1 MSNIAWAKS
10 QQKPETDETFFLD
23 LPDHSVDVAAV
34 AERLMTATTLRRRL
48 EALAQRPLT
57 ETDFARMGFFAGL
70 HDAGKV
76 NRGFQAKL
84 RKEKPDAGHIGPVWS
99 ILCNRAPGSL
109 RGDIRKALRR
119 LDWKDWFADGEDETA
134 WWNAV
139 FAHHGSL
146 PRDDSPPN
154 RRLWEERDGYSP
166 LSALAETAAMLKTMF
181 PAAFDATATERLPS
195 APRFVHA
202 VAGIVTLADWLGSD
216 RSVFEFPGAPT
227 GGERIP
233 CDGAPTGG
241 ERIPWA
247 QKEAAELLCRR
258 GLDSSAARRA
268 AVAAP
273 AAFAELFPGLRT
285 PRPAQTALLDMP
297 LPAAGQVVTLEAET
311 GSGKTEAALL
321 HFFRLF
327 RAGEVDGLYF
337 ALPTRAAAAQIHRRV
352 AGTLRRWLGDEA
364 PPVSL
369 AVPGYLRVDDRIGR
383 FLPEG
388 AGTLWPD
395 KADTDRAWAVE
406 RPKRY
411 LSGAVMVGTVDQLLL
426 GGLRVK
432 HAHLRSGPMLRL
444 LLVIDEVHASDAYM
458 TVILRNV
465 LDQHSAAGG
474 HALLMSATLGALARL
489 RFLSPGVRVEPHEGP
504 ALEKAAALPY
514 PAVQRAGEELL
525 PLARDRREKRVRIR
539 LTDHA
544 ALESLLAQVRQQAGE
559 GAAIL
564 FIRNTVRDAQETF
577 RRLEDLGAPLLRCEG
592 VAAPHHSRYAVEDR
606 RLLDAALEGAFGKEG
621 RAGVVAV
628 TTQTAEQS
636 LDICAD
642 RLVTD
647 IAPGDVL
654 LQRIGR
660 LHRHDRVRPAGF
672 DEPTVDILAPT
683 AEDLAAYVRA
693 KGEVRGKSPMGLGSV
708 YRNLIGVLATRRWLA
723 GRDTIRVPGDNR
735 ALVEAATHDE
745 SLRKLAN
752 ELGPPWDA
760 HLNAALG
767 MEIGEGM
774 TARSVL
780 LDWRESLLANR
791 LQDDLRVKTRLGLD
805 DRRVDLPEPLQGPF
819 GARVRSFTLPGW
831 MAGDLCPEAEP
842 EEISASGGEIR
853 FRLGARR
860 YRYDRLGL
868 TMGDG

>member
-1 MSNIAWAKS
+1 MSNVAWAKS
-10 QQKPETDETFFLD
+10 QRNPETDETFFLG
-23 LPDHSVDVAAV
+23 LPDHGVDVAAV
-34 AERLMTATTLRRRL
+34 AERLMTATTLRCRL
-48 EALAQRPLT
+48 KALARRPLT
-57 ETDFARMGFFAGL
+57 GTDFARMGFFAGL

-76 NRGFQAKL
+76 NRGFQARL

-99 ILCNRAPGSL
+99 ILCKQASDPLLGSV
-109 RGDIRKALRR
+109 RKALRR
-119 LDWKDWFADGEDETA
+119 RDWKGWFAGREDETA

-139 FAHHGSL
+139 FAHHGGL
-146 PRDDSPPN
+146 PKDGAPPD
-154 RRLWEERDGYSP
+154 RRLWDERGGYSP
-166 LSALAETAAMLKTMF
+166 LSALAETAAMLRAMF
-181 PAAFDATATERLPS
+181 PAAFEATATDRLPS
-195 APRFVHA
+195 ATRFMHA
-202 VAGIVTLADWLGSD
+202 LAGIVTLADWLGSD
-216 RSVFEFPGAPT
+216 RSVFEFPCEGAPT
-227 GGERIP
+227 GK
-233 CDGAPTGG
+233 

-247 QKEAAELLCRR
+247 REKAARLLCRR
-258 GLDSSAARRA
+258 GLDSSVARRA
-268 AVAAP
+268 AAAVP
-273 AAFAELFPGLRT
+273 AAFADLFPDLPT
-285 PRPAQTALLDMP
+285 SRPAQAALLSMP
-297 LPAAGQVVTLEAET
+297 PPAAGQVVTLEAET

-337 ALPTRAAAAQIHRRV
+337 ALPTRAAAVQIHRRV
-352 AGTLRRWLGDEA
+352 AGTLRRWLGDGA

-369 AVPGYLRVDDRIGR
+369 AVPGYLRVDDQTGR

-388 AGTLWPD
+388 AGVLWPD
-395 KADTDRAWAVE
+395 EPDTDRVWAVE

-458 TVILRNV
+458 TEILRNV
-465 LDQHSAAGG
+465 LNQHSTAGG

-489 RFLSPGVRVEPHEGP
+489 RFLSAGGRVEPHEGP

-514 PAVQRAGEELL
+514 PAVQRAGEELRRL
-525 PLARDRREKRVRIR
+525 DRDGREKRVRVR

-544 ALESLLAQVRQQAGE
+544 ALEFLLAQVRQQAGE

-592 VAAPHHSRYAVEDR
+592 VTAPHHGRYAVEDR

-642 RLVTD
+642 RLIAD

-660 LHRHDRVRPAGF
+660 LHRHDRVRPVGF
-672 DEPTVDILAPT
+672 EEPTVDILAPT
-683 AEDLAAYVRA
+683 TADLAAHVGA
-693 KGEVRGKSPMGLGSV
+693 KGEVRGKSPMGLGRV
-708 YRNLIGVLATRRWLA
+708 YRNLIGVLATRRWL
-723 GRDTIRVPGDNR
+723 GERDAISIPRDNR

-745 SLRKLAN
+745 SLRRLAN
-752 ELGPPWDA
+752 ELGPPWEA

-767 MEIGEGM
+767 EALGEGM

-780 LDWRESLLANR
+780 LDWRESLFANR
-791 LQDDLRVKTRLGLD
+791 PQDDRRVKTRLGLD
-805 DRRVDLPEPLQGPF
+805 DRRIDLPEPLQGPF

-831 MAGDLCPEAEP
+831 MAGDLCPEAQP
-842 EEISASGGEIR
+842 EEISACRGEIR

-868 TMGDG
+868 SMIDG

>member
-10 QQKPETDETFFLD
+10 QQKPETDETFFLG

-48 EALAQRPLT
+48 AALAQRPLT
-57 ETDFARMGFFAGL
+57 GTDFARMGFFAGL

-76 NRGFQAKL
+76 NRGFQARL

-119 LDWKDWFADGEDETA
+119 RDWKDWFADGEDETA

-181 PAAFDATATERLPS
+181 PDAFDPTATEQLPS

-202 VAGIVTLADWLGSD
+202 VTGIVTLADWLGSD
-216 RSVFEFPGAPT
+216 RSVFEFP
-227 GGERIP
+227 
-233 CDGAPTGG
+233 CDGAPTGR

-258 GLDSSAARRA
+258 GLDSSAAQQA
-268 AVAAP
+268 AVAVSD
-273 AAFAELFPGLRT
+273 AFADLFPGLRT

-388 AGTLWPD
+388 AGVLWPD
-395 KADTDRAWAVE
+395 KADTDRVWAVE

-465 LDQHSAAGG
+465 LDQHSKAGG

-489 RFLSPGVRVEPHEGP
+489 RFLSPGERVEPHEGP

-514 PAVQRAGEELL
+514 PAVQRAGEELRR
-525 PLARDRREKRVRIR
+525 LARDGREKRVRVR

-544 ALESLLAQVRQQAGE
+544 ALESLLARVRQQAGE

-592 VAAPHHSRYAVEDR
+592 VTAPHHSRYAAEDR
-606 RLLDAALEGAFGKEG
+606 RLLDAALERAFGEKD

-708 YRNLIGVLATRRWLA
+708 YRNLIGVLATRQWLA
-723 GRDTIRVPGDNR
+723 GRDTVRIPGDNR
-735 ALVEAATHDE
+735 ALVEAATHDD

-791 LQDDLRVKTRLGLD
+791 PQDDLRVKTRLGLD

-819 GARVRSFTLPGW
+819 GAPVRGFTLPGW

-842 EEISASGGEIR
+842 EEISEHCGEIR
-853 FRLGARR
+853 FRLGARL
-860 YRYDRLGL
+860 YRYDRMGL
-868 TMGDG
+868 SMIDG

>member
-1 MSNIAWAKS
+1 MI
-10 QQKPETDETFFLD
+10 
-23 LPDHSVDVAAV
+23 
-34 AERLMTATTLRRRL
+34 
-48 EALAQRPLT
+48 
-57 ETDFARMGFFAGL
+57 
-70 HDAGKV
+70 
-76 NRGFQAKL
+76 
-84 RKEKPDAGHIGPVWS
+84 
-99 ILCNRAPGSL
+99 
-109 RGDIRKALRR
+109 
-119 LDWKDWFADGEDETA
+119 
-134 WWNAV
+134 
-139 FAHHGSL
+139 
-146 PRDDSPPN
+146 
-154 RRLWEERDGYSP
+154 
-166 LSALAETAAMLKTMF
+166 
-181 PAAFDATATERLPS
+181 
-195 APRFVHA
+195 
-202 VAGIVTLADWLGSD
+202 
-216 RSVFEFPGAPT
+216 
-227 GGERIP
+227 
-233 CDGAPTGG
+233 
-241 ERIPWA
+241 
-247 QKEAAELLCRR
+247 
-258 GLDSSAARRA
+258 
-268 AVAAP
+268 
-273 AAFAELFPGLRT
+273 
-285 PRPAQTALLDMP
+285 
-297 LPAAGQVVTLEAET
+297 
-311 GSGKTEAALL
+311 
-321 HFFRLF
+321 
-327 RAGEVDGLYF
+327 
-337 ALPTRAAAAQIHRRV
+337 
-352 AGTLRRWLGDEA
+352 
-364 PPVSL
+364 
-369 AVPGYLRVDDRIGR
+369 RIGR

-388 AGTLWPD
+388 AGVLWPD

-514 PAVQRAGEELL
+514 PAVQRAGEELRR
-525 PLARDRREKRVRIR
+525 LARDGREKRVRVR

-592 VAAPHHSRYAVEDR
+592 VTAPHHSRYAAEDR
-606 RLLDAALEGAFGKEG
+606 RLLDAALERAFGEKD

-672 DEPTVDILAPT
+672 DEPTVDILAPA
-683 AEDLAAYVRA
+683 AEDLATYVRA

-708 YRNLIGVLATRRWLA
+708 YRNLIGVLATRQWLA
-723 GRDTIRVPGDNR
+723 GRDTVRIPGDNR
-735 ALVEAATHDE
+735 ALVEAATHDD

-767 MEIGEGM
+767 VEIGEGM

-791 LQDDLRVKTRLGLD
+791 PQDDLRVKTRLGLD

-842 EEISASGGEIR
+842 EEISASGGELR
-853 FRLGARR
+853 FRLGARL
-860 YRYDRLGL
+860 YRYDRMGL
-868 TMGDG
+868 RRADD